1 MIKYMPISEAR
12 KKITS
17 LDKEIS
23 YDDTISITNHG
34 KEVYALLRWDT
45 YESIAETLD
54 ILSDEALYNDLKK
67 GIQQFE
73 RGELVDF
80 DTLKQSLDV
89 HD

>member
-54 ILSDEALYNDLKK
+54 ILSDEALYDDLKK

-73 RGELVDF
+73 RGELVDL